1 MKTRNRDEVKADFR
15 RRGVTVAQ
23 WARQHG
29 YGYQQ
34 VLDVLRGRTRGNYGE
49 AHNIA
54 VALGIKDGTPTTA
67 EL

>member
-1 MKTRNRDEVKADFR
+1 MKTRTREEVRERFR
-15 RRGVTVAQ
+15 RRGQTVAQ

-34 VLDVLRGRTRGNYGE
+34 VLDVLNGRTRGNYGQ

-54 VALGIKDGTPTTA
+54 VALGIKDGAPTTA